1 MLCQALPLPLIGDRL
16 QLGRVADTELEV
28 GVSLSRVGEG
38 VLQRS
43 GVPKLHV
50 HLVVHA
56 QALPQLLAQE
66 GLLLALP
73 RVLQVGQLL
82 LPERAQLSVTWGS
95 QAPSVVWQPL
105 HPVHSSL
112 NVGPWWAP
120 FAGEQPCTGARTP
133 KEA

>member
-1 MLCQALPLPLIGDRL
+1 MLCQALPLPLVGDRL
-16 QLGRVADTELEV
+16 QLSRVADAELEL

-38 VLQRS
+38 VLQR
-43 GVPKLHV
+43 GDVPKLHV

-82 LPERAQLSVTWGS
+82 LPECAQLSITWGS
-95 QAPSVVWQPL
+95 QAHSLVWQPL
-105 HPVHSSL
+105 HASHSSF
-112 NVGPWWAP
+112 NG
-120 FAGEQPCTGARTP
+120 GA
-133 KEA
+133 